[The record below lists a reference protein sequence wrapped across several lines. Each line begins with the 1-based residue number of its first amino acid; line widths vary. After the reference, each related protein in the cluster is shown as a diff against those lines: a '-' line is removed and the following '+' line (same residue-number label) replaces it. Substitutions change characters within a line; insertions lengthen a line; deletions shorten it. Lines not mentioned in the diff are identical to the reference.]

1 MSFKDVSH
9 DEDEDQ
15 DERSECIGNQ
25 HFRANCFRHVLKLAS
40 NQQSFLSDKFEEGG
54 VYSYLLTR
62 GLSPILWFHVGTDKR
77 GSAVRSRQFIENV
90 VGSLWE
96 FRQPRAFFPL
106 VSWTILL
113 FDLSILNFTAKV
125 ICLSFN
131 NSIPLFSS
139 YKGSFGCP
147 TIQNFFFHFCKYRMQ

>member
-9 DEDEDQ
+9 DEDEDE

-62 GLSPILWFHVGTDKR
+62 GLSPIL
-77 GSAVRSRQFIENV
+77 
-90 VGSLWE
+90 
-96 FRQPRAFFPL
+96 
-106 VSWTILL
+106 
-113 FDLSILNFTAKV
+113 
-125 ICLSFN
+125 
-131 NSIPLFSS
+131 
-139 YKGSFGCP
+139 
-147 TIQNFFFHFCKYRMQ
+147 

>member
-1 MSFKDVSH
+1 MSFKDASH

-40 NQQSFLSDKFEEGG
+40 SPTNSRKEGSIHTFSQGVFHQSCDSTWAL
-54 VYSYLLTR
+54 
-62 GLSPILWFHVGTDKR
+62 IKR